1 VTFLVFAIF
10 YKAAKAHTLGG
21 FNVKIRVYYDDTDA
35 GGIVYHANYL
45 KFCERARSEL
55 FFERGKSPAMDGG
68 HFVVKSLQADYKKPA
83 KLGDLVE
90 VKHEII
96 SMKNTSLTLKQNI
109 WLDEIKLFEM
119 VSILVFVV
127 NGKPAKV
134 AEETKEFFKS
144 IF

>member
-1 VTFLVFAIF
+1 MQL
-10 YKAAKAHTLGG
+10 
-21 FNVKIRVYYDDTDA
+21 RVYYDDTDA

-55 FFERGKSPAMDGG
+55 FFERGKSPAMNGG
-68 HFVVKSLQADYKKPA
+68 HFVVKKLEANFKKPA
-83 KLGDLVE
+83 KLGDLIE

-109 WLDEIKLFEM
+109 WINDTKLFEM
-119 VSILVFVV
+119 TSVLVFVV
-127 NGKPAKV
+127 NGRPSKV
-134 AEETKEFFKS
+134 DEETKEFFKS